1 MEICSSSPSLLAC
14 VGLGCRMC
22 GGGDIG
28 LGGAKV
34 SHVGMGERGGY

>member
-14 VGLGCRMC
+14 VGMGCRMC

-28 LGGAKV
+28 LGGVK
-34 SHVGMGERGGY
+34 SPSCGNG